1 MVFESWITACSWIAW
16 CLLFIL
22 RKSLQF
28 SNMGG
33 SGAEVTAPG
42 GAERS
47 AGTKTV
53 EDVPGCLVLL
63 VGSALKADR
72 HPTIETGEM
81 TFEVVTQLNEDASNR
96 HRFVVDYG
104 VSVPVLALFPVVLD
118 ELVEGVVDIEHWI
131 IGHFTTT
138 LAPAAP
144 RQVEVFNRYG
154 EQRMLGHF

>member
-1 MVFESWITACSWIAW
+1 
-16 CLLFIL
+16 
-22 RKSLQF
+22 
-28 SNMGG
+28 MGG
-33 SGAEVTAPG
+33 FVRTRWTRPAPG

-47 AGTKTV
+47 SGTKTV

-72 HPTIETGEM
+72 HPAIETGEI
-81 TFEVVTQLNEDASNR
+81 VTQLNEDASNR

-131 IGHFTTT
+131 IGHHDP
-138 LAPAAP
+138 LSPAAP